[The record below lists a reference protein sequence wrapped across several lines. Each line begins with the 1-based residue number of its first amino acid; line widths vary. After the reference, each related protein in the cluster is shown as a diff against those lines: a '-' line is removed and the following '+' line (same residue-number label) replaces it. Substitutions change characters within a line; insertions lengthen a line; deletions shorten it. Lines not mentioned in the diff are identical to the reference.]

1 MWWGVH
7 VYTYCLHTYI
17 LFLHVS
23 VNMPS
28 PHACV
33 LPAHHYTTRRY
44 GAIVQLMNNQHRI
57 AFVVNAF
64 WFIVGALLMI
74 PVNFDKGR
82 REVEDS
88 IRPDSQYRSKIGTDP
103 NTSSAAAGADVVPLD
118 ADAVAE
124 ADNVAG
130 AAIVSVTPSET
141 DKAV

>member
-1 MWWGVH
+1 VGGGVH
-7 VYTYCLHTYI
+7 MYTYCLHTYI
-17 LFLHVS
+17 LLLHVS
-23 VNMPS
+23 ANMPP

-33 LPAHHYTTRRY
+33 LPAHYYTTRRY

-88 IRPDSQYRSKIGTDP
+88 IRPESQYRSKIET
-103 NTSSAAAGADVVPLD
+103 SAAAGADVVPID
-118 ADAVAE
+118 AGVVAE

-130 AAIVSVTPSET
+130 TAIVSVTTSET

>member
-1 MWWGVH
+1 
-7 VYTYCLHTYI
+7 
-17 LFLHVS
+17 
-23 VNMPS
+23 
-28 PHACV
+28 
-33 LPAHHYTTRRY
+33 
-44 GAIVQLMNNQHRI
+44 MNNQHRI

-88 IRPDSQYRSKIGTDP
+88 IRPESQYRSKIET
-103 NTSSAAAGADVVPLD
+103 SAAAGADVVPID
-118 ADAVAE
+118 AGVVAE

-130 AAIVSVTPSET
+130 TAIVSVTPSET